1 MLEGLKKLA
10 GKVAHKAKAAAA
22 LVSAGALAAVTAVC
36 ASAEDGA
43 NAAGSGLASASDQI
57 VNQFTSAAND
67 ITPIIIGVLGAGLG
81 IFVIFVGIKRAK
93 KMFSTVAK

>member
-43 NAAGSGLASASDQI
+43 NAAGSTIPDYSDQI
-57 VNQFTSAAND
+57 VGQFQQAADNVMP
-67 ITPIIIGVLGAGLG
+67 TVIGVLGVALG
-81 IFVIFVGIKRAK
+81 IFVVFLGIKLAK
-93 KMFSTVAK
+93 RMLTTVAK